1 MPGQSSKSWRSKSWR
16 RSTSGCATSMSF
28 LTGQSKDHGKA
39 SCEQPGDE
47 EAGGPTTNCWEAKT
61 FSFPVDFFP
70 NQSQLIGTFGFPFHQ
85 NEERL
90 AGQVAHSLKA
100 ALQSTGKLNWRR
112 RMTHPRQESN

>member
-1 MPGQSSKSWRSKSWR
+1 MQQRSLYGRGSDWV
-16 RSTSGCATSMSF
+16 TGCATSMSF

-70 NQSQLIGTFGFPFHQ
+70 NLVTIDWDLRIPLPP
-85 NEERL
+85 E
-90 AGQVAHSLKA
+90 
-100 ALQSTGKLNWRR
+100 
-112 RMTHPRQESN
+112 